1 MFSVATVSAQ
11 KGYKNPEEYSK
22 EADKL
27 FENNEF
33 QKAFSYYQTLRSND
47 MGNADYNFRLGVCMM
62 FSQPEN
68 KEKPI
73 YYFNISLKLN
83 IEDNRIHYYLGR
95 AYHNNYRFGE
105 AKESYEQYS
114 ELAKGKYVKSFNIQR
129 RIQECENGIAL
140 LSHINLLYVIDK
152 QLVKSTTF
160 YKSYN
165 IEGSGAKIVAIPVEL
180 RTKYDNKHNAPPFG
194 LFFPKGDMF
203 YYASYG
209 SRGVNGLD
217 IYRSHHEEDGSWAKI
232 ENMGPQINTPY
243 DDAYPYITIDGKT
256 LYFSSKGHNSMGGY
270 DVFKSTFDLNSFSWQ
285 ASENLNFPINTPFD
299 DIFYVPDTNITL
311 AHFSSD
317 RQSLEGRVYVYYVG
331 ISKQEQQ
338 QDLSKVFREG
348 GDATNIVKLLKDIAE
363 LKTNINVDDYKK
375 KEKKLDTNVDEIIAV
390 TDSNKTKRYITKRS
404 DLKDDDNF
412 DDIVKESYNTY
423 KRLQYT
429 TIKLRKQ
436 KTTIGKIA
444 AQNDNLVD
452 DYKAKG
458 DSSSLEMAK
467 QYKEAADISRD
478 IAKKLDVQIKKT
490 EKVTEEV
497 LIQAGE
503 LQKQAGMQ
511 NKDSVEDI
519 FKEIVELNEI
529 VSNFEEPTK
538 EIIEQKYALMRAV
551 KERANLKRL
560 ENEKFKNGLNE
571 LKAELSEYEIAM
583 KESADEDEKQEYA
596 DMIAAMKVEVQQKTD
611 KQAKLQSEYDE
622 LQATANTEA
631 KKLAVL
637 NSSLN
642 QYFEVAN
649 VLAAEEMS
657 DELSVEIDKQ
667 IQEVKQKSEEYI
679 AVNAPKSDT
688 TKGEISLEEK
698 YDKEWEEANREGI
711 AATDKNNESH
721 GVIAEPSNDKIAE
734 AQKIGAETTA
744 VATNSTDVNNNSD
757 VNNIEN
763 STNSDGNIAQL
774 AQNEK
779 TNSINSY
786 DSKKNSDN
794 ALLDS
799 VNADNID
806 YVKVGGDN
814 NYEILADNE
823 TNTSENN
830 VGNSVINNE
839 NSIDSNS
846 IDSNSIANNES
857 QNNNEVKV
865 DHPDG
870 KAALDMINKAHGKI
884 PEKTKENNEVE
895 TEVIAESKTND
906 ANGKNVKEGQIVN
919 NNETIN
925 NTKETKA
932 KTNIEF
938 TSIGNTEANKAID
951 TTKNTIANNDA
962 SNNIALNTNN
972 ENQVEQAE
980 DQIISNPNTTN
991 TTNPNTT
998 NTTNSNTDITNN
1010 NSNNTVSNNPNNV
1023 NNNNSISNTNIAVN
1037 NSNTNSTNNN
1047 TNSTSTE
1054 NSNNSEYN
1062 SNEIA
1067 STNNVASGNNQLNN
1081 DISNQNNVTDENN
1094 ANNEIVNNSNT
1105 INNNS
1110 SELNSGLSKNNNISS
1125 ADMQTFNAEIE
1136 RIQNIVTKE
1145 SNDTK
1150 SIIEN
1155 NNNTIGK
1162 LKKYAINEYNK
1173 AEIAQQEYEQLK
1185 NSNKQTNTEGVTL
1198 ETLNAKAI
1206 EHKELATIAYKKAN
1220 ALETENKNNE
1230 LKLKKLTELESKT
1243 NQWSNSSETDK
1254 LDEYTNIANNEIK
1267 ELNNISNTS
1276 EQTNA
1281 INKVNYDK
1289 NTAELVIVNT
1299 ELEVNKKKNDSLI
1312 SIKQDLV
1319 SQGNNS
1325 IELQEI
1331 NNLIEANNKEFIA
1344 LKTNEKELASFNN
1357 EEELT
1362 LAVMDDINSNKIDNE
1377 AANISKEDEIA
1388 ISQKLD
1394 NLISLDSR
1402 NNENTMANSDATA
1415 NNNLA
1420 KNNQVNDEAI
1430 DFNKSSDIIIDG
1442 EKFSIPEYEE
1452 GSDKAELVK
1461 EYIEPSIEELN
1472 RIKARKNNNNL
1483 LIAKSIGLEIR
1494 YSNMA
1499 NNISDEIFRIDS
1511 KRRQTTDE
1519 QLKNR
1524 YISEIKD
1531 KQAQYIAIKR
1541 KESAAALYSETLK
1554 TENDQLDNQYEAIA
1568 GELTSNVQKIE
1579 TEANVKTINIENTE
1593 NAITLLDAKSP
1604 EQLYIET
1611 INNSNKNNEERIT
1624 EVENIIENENL
1635 NYADLVQKLDA
1646 ATAKYEN
1653 ETKESKKNKLKIEI
1667 TKLEEETQN
1676 SRYIVNNY
1684 KKEKS
1689 DLEADIQKNTN
1700 IVEAVNSHIISLKSS
1715 DIVASKEDIEENV
1728 NKTES
1733 ISTGIF
1739 KLESRFNDEDL
1750 GMAYVE
1756 VPKEQELPYYNE
1768 NSIDF
1773 VYFDKTDIANHKK
1786 LLLLKQL
1793 NLIDKQLDILAQRSM
1808 NTVDINKKAKI
1819 NESVKS
1825 LNKEKDDVQ
1834 TLIYNLD
1841 EFIVYIGGDIDK
1853 SNKYSSQELILK
1865 IKLQKDKFNLAS
1877 IMLRDTAKYFDKEK
1891 EQKVL
1896 DLANELQNKNKQLDI
1911 AINEIEQYDII
1922 NKYRENLIILAEIH
1936 YNIANDQLA
1945 NIIKI
1950 ESDKADANFTLA
1962 QKNRASAMNNE
1973 LSINEIEQLE
1983 RQAAEYEQ
1991 LAISI
1996 QERTIIDYGSENQI
2010 AMINNRSYELDKD
2023 ISTDVVADKVIN
2035 ESQIIALEALES
2047 ADEEQNDSL
2056 TYDDYTQELA
2066 LNENNAVAE
2075 SISQDSSIAN
2085 ETETDNNQKI
2095 VANNRNEDV
2104 NTGNTDQIENTTTA
2118 IIENNNQK
2126 IAVNNINNNGQ
2137 VNGETN
2143 NTNSNKVDEAID
2155 NNAAVNS
2162 DNNIVENTV
2171 ASNETPNN
2179 NEQNKNVDNVVTNN
2193 DNTEFNNSNS
2203 VDLVYSNINFQEIE
2217 LEQLAAID
2225 ENKLPD
2231 NKIEEYRIRKA
2242 DMLGIYIGSNRRGVN
2257 TMSFYNKEERILI
2270 DPRLPNGL
2278 VFKVQIA
2285 AFRKPIPANTFGDIK
2300 PINGETSPTS
2310 TFTRYMAGLF
2320 TNYTDANGS
2329 KNVIRTKGYKDAFV
2343 VAYFNGRRISVRQA
2357 RAMIANGT
2365 AYTDTELLAVANK
2378 LKVDNYGQS
2387 KAADANSSAYT
2398 GIAIDKALNN
2408 NSGIVYTVQIGVF
2421 RGERSSQRL
2430 ANAPDIFFNRTTK
2443 GYHRYFSGKYNN
2455 RNTAIN
2461 ARNQIRA
2468 NGIKDAFVIVFNNG
2482 KRITTAQARIIEQQ
2496 TTNNKQQTTNNE
2508 QQTQSTEQQTQSTE
2522 QQTTN
2527 TQQQTT
2533 NIIVFKVQLGA
2544 FRSNR
2549 VGAQLQELE
2558 RLSDNGLDTY
2568 NVGNLIKYTTRSYMS
2583 YTDAVNARNRIRTI
2597 GAKDVFVIAFK
2608 GGTKI
2613 SVRDA
2618 RRELGQ

>member
-1 MFSVATVSAQ
+1 MIKRIIYISLVLLFSAATLSAQ

-47 MGNADYNFRLGVCMM
+47 MGNPDYNFRLGVCMM

-105 AKESYEQYS
+105 AKESYEKYS

-129 RIQECENGIAL
+129 RIKECENGIAL

-375 KEKKLDTNVDEIIAV
+375 KKKKLDTNVDEIIAV

-404 DLKDDDNF
+404 DLKDDENF

-429 TIKLRKQ
+429 TTKLRKQ

-444 AQNDNLVD
+444 SQNDKLVD

-467 QYKEAADISRD
+467 QYQEAADISRD
-478 IAKKLDVQIKKT
+478 IAKKLDIQIKKT

-503 LQKQAGMQ
+503 LQKHAGMRE
-511 NKDSVEDI
+511 KDSVEDI

-551 KERANLKRL
+551 KERANLKKL
-560 ENEKFKNGLNE
+560 ENEKNKNDLND

-596 DMIAAMKVEVQQKTD
+596 DMIAAMKVEVKQKTD

-622 LQATANTEA
+622 LQAAADTEA

-642 QYFEVAN
+642 QYLEVAN
-649 VLAAEEMS
+649 VLATEDMS

-679 AVNAPKSDT
+679 AVNAPKTDT
-688 TKGEISLEEK
+688 TKEEISLKEK
-698 YDKEWEEANREGI
+698 YDKEWEEANKKEI
-711 AATDKNNESH
+711 AAAAKKDDNY

-744 VATNSTDVNNNSD
+744 VAVNSTGGNNNSD
-757 VNNIEN
+757 VNNTEN
-763 STNSDGNIAQL
+763 STNNNENNTQL

-779 TNSINSY
+779 TNSINTF

-794 ALLDS
+794 AKLDS
-799 VNADNID
+799 VNIDNID

-814 NYEILADNE
+814 NSRIIAENEINSSDN
-823 TNTSENN
+823 NIGNN
-830 VGNSVINNE
+830 VINNE
-839 NSIDSNS
+839 NSNDSNLF
-846 IDSNSIANNES
+846 ANNES
-857 QNNNEVKV
+857 PNDNEVKV

-884 PEKTKENNEVE
+884 PEKIKENNDSE
-895 TEVIAESKTND
+895 TEVIAESKTNN
-906 ANGKNVKEGQIVN
+906 ANGNYVKEGQIVN
-919 NNETIN
+919 NKETTK
-925 NTKETKA
+925 NTKETKE

-951 TTKNTIANNDA
+951 TTENTIAYNDA
-962 SNNIALNTNN
+962 SNNTALNTNN
-972 ENQVEQAE
+972 ENKVEQAE
-980 DQIISNPNTTN
+980 GQNISNT
-991 TTNPNTT
+991 NTT
-998 NTTNSNTDITNN
+998 NTTNSNTDIVNN
-1010 NSNNTVSNNPNNV
+1010 NSNNTISNNLNNV

-1062 SNEIA
+1062 SNETA
-1067 STNNVASGNNQLNN
+1067 STNNVELGNNQLNN
-1081 DISNQNNVTDENN
+1081 DISNQNNATDENN
-1094 ANNEIVNNSNT
+1094 TNNEIVNNSNT
-1105 INNNS
+1105 INSDS

-1145 SNDTK
+1145 TNDTK

-1173 AEIAQQEYEQLK
+1173 AEIAQKEYEQLK
-1185 NSNKQTNTEGVTL
+1185 NSNKQINTEGVTL

-1220 ALETENKNNE
+1220 ALETQNKNNE
-1230 LKLKKLTELESKT
+1230 LKLKKLTELDSKT
-1243 NQWSNSSETDK
+1243 NQWANNPKAEQ
-1254 LDEYTNIANNEIK
+1254 LDEYSIIANNDIK
-1267 ELNNISNTS
+1267 ELNNISSTS

-1281 INKVNYDK
+1281 ANKVNYDK
-1289 NTAELVIVNT
+1289 NTAELVIVNA

-1325 IELQEI
+1325 IALQEI
-1331 NNLIEANNKEFIA
+1331 NNSIEANNKEFIA
-1344 LKTNEKELASFNN
+1344 LKTNAKELATSNN
-1357 EEELT
+1357 KEELE
-1362 LAVMDDINSNKIDNE
+1362 LAVMDNIKSNKIDDE

-1394 NLISLDSR
+1394 NLISLNSR
-1402 NNENTMANSDATA
+1402 DNDNTLANSNSDATS

-1420 KNNQVNDEAI
+1420 NNNQVSNEI
-1430 DFNKSSDIIIDG
+1430 LNSNKSSEIIINS
-1442 EKFSIPEYEE
+1442 EKFIVPEYEE
-1452 GSDKAELVK
+1452 GSDKAKLVK
-1461 EYIEPSIEELN
+1461 EYIEPSVDELN
-1472 RIKARKNNNNL
+1472 RINTRKSNNNL

-1531 KQAQYIAIKR
+1531 KQAQYIALKR
-1541 KESAAALYSETLK
+1541 KESAAALYANTLK
-1554 TENDQLDNQYEAIA
+1554 TENELLDNQYEAIA
-1568 GELTSNVQKIE
+1568 GELNSNVQKIE
-1579 TEANVKTINIENTE
+1579 NEANVKTISIDNTE
-1593 NAITLLDAKSP
+1593 NTITMLDAKSP

-1611 INNSNKNNEERIT
+1611 IKNSNKNNEERIN
-1624 EVENIIENENL
+1624 EVEKIIEKENL

-1646 ATAKYEN
+1646 TTAKYEN

-1667 TKLEEETQN
+1667 AKLEEETQN

-1689 DLEADIQKNTN
+1689 NLDADIQKNTN
-1700 IVEAVNSHIISLKSS
+1700 IVKAVNSHIISLNSS
-1715 DIVASKEDIEENV
+1715 DIIASK
-1728 NKTES
+1728 
-1733 ISTGIF
+1733 
-1739 KLESRFNDEDL
+1739 
-1750 GMAYVE
+1750 
-1756 VPKEQELPYYNE
+1756 
-1768 NSIDF
+1768 
-1773 VYFDKTDIANHKK
+1773 
-1786 LLLLKQL
+1786 
-1793 NLIDKQLDILAQRSM
+1793 
-1808 NTVDINKKAKI
+1808 
-1819 NESVKS
+1819 
-1825 LNKEKDDVQ
+1825 
-1834 TLIYNLD
+1834 
-1841 EFIVYIGGDIDK
+1841 
-1853 SNKYSSQELILK
+1853 
-1865 IKLQKDKFNLAS
+1865 
-1877 IMLRDTAKYFDKEK
+1877 
-1891 EQKVL
+1891 
-1896 DLANELQNKNKQLDI
+1896 
-1911 AINEIEQYDII
+1911 
-1922 NKYRENLIILAEIH
+1922 
-1936 YNIANDQLA
+1936 
-1945 NIIKI
+1945 
-1950 ESDKADANFTLA
+1950 
-1962 QKNRASAMNNE
+1962 
-1973 LSINEIEQLE
+1973 
-1983 RQAAEYEQ
+1983 
-1991 LAISI
+1991 
-1996 QERTIIDYGSENQI
+1996 
-2010 AMINNRSYELDKD
+2010 
-2023 ISTDVVADKVIN
+2023 
-2035 ESQIIALEALES
+2035 
-2047 ADEEQNDSL
+2047 
-2056 TYDDYTQELA
+2056 
-2066 LNENNAVAE
+2066 
-2075 SISQDSSIAN
+2075 
-2085 ETETDNNQKI
+2085 
-2095 VANNRNEDV
+2095 
-2104 NTGNTDQIENTTTA
+2104 
-2118 IIENNNQK
+2118 
-2126 IAVNNINNNGQ
+2126 
-2137 VNGETN
+2137 
-2143 NTNSNKVDEAID
+2143 
-2155 NNAAVNS
+2155 
-2162 DNNIVENTV
+2162 
-2171 ASNETPNN
+2171 
-2179 NEQNKNVDNVVTNN
+2179 
-2193 DNTEFNNSNS
+2193 
-2203 VDLVYSNINFQEIE
+2203 
-2217 LEQLAAID
+2217 
-2225 ENKLPD
+2225 
-2231 NKIEEYRIRKA
+2231 
-2242 DMLGIYIGSNRRGVN
+2242 
-2257 TMSFYNKEERILI
+2257 
-2270 DPRLPNGL
+2270 
-2278 VFKVQIA
+2278 
-2285 AFRKPIPANTFGDIK
+2285 
-2300 PINGETSPTS
+2300 
-2310 TFTRYMAGLF
+2310 
-2320 TNYTDANGS
+2320 
-2329 KNVIRTKGYKDAFV
+2329 
-2343 VAYFNGRRISVRQA
+2343 
-2357 RAMIANGT
+2357 
-2365 AYTDTELLAVANK
+2365 
-2378 LKVDNYGQS
+2378 
-2387 KAADANSSAYT
+2387 
-2398 GIAIDKALNN
+2398 
-2408 NSGIVYTVQIGVF
+2408 
-2421 RGERSSQRL
+2421 
-2430 ANAPDIFFNRTTK
+2430 
-2443 GYHRYFSGKYNN
+2443 
-2455 RNTAIN
+2455 
-2461 ARNQIRA
+2461 
-2468 NGIKDAFVIVFNNG
+2468 
-2482 KRITTAQARIIEQQ
+2482 
-2496 TTNNKQQTTNNE
+2496 
-2508 QQTQSTEQQTQSTE
+2508 
-2522 QQTTN
+2522 
-2527 TQQQTT
+2527 
-2533 NIIVFKVQLGA
+2533 
-2544 FRSNR
+2544 
-2549 VGAQLQELE
+2549 
-2558 RLSDNGLDTY
+2558 
-2568 NVGNLIKYTTRSYMS
+2568 
-2583 YTDAVNARNRIRTI
+2583 
-2597 GAKDVFVIAFK
+2597 
-2608 GGTKI
+2608 
-2613 SVRDA
+2613 
-2618 RRELGQ
+2618 